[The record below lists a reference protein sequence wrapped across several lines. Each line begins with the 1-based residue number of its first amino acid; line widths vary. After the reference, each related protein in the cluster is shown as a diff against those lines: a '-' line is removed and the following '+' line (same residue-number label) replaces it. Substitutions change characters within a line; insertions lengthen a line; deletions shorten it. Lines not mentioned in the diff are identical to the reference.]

1 MANKYKDLT
10 VEQILDK
17 DFYLE
22 LLDIQNDLDRES
34 DIALARERAKELKK
48 TGPFDKML
56 KAAKK
61 EKLEIAIEESKDRQN
76 DFSDDEKGDVK
87 FNTGI
92 WHVTDNGVVG
102 YTDQG
107 KLNACP
113 HPIYIDQ
120 FSENVQDGTET
131 VRIVWK
137 KNGVW
142 KNMII
147 EKNLIAS
154 FSKIV
159 DALSAKGIVITSE
172 SAKAMVKYLA
182 DLETVNLNTGNIR
195 HIKSTSKLGWIN
207 NEFVPYEGEIEIDS
221 MDNFSGIIDSI
232 GESGDYMTWLKLVKD
247 IRSTERFEP
256 RIYMAAALASVLIE
270 KLGTL
275 SFIVN
280 LWGETGKG
288 KTVALYLATSI
299 YGNPDGEYISNSRS
313 TTTALEV
320 RSDFLNNFPVMIDDL
335 SQMSDKYDGS
345 FSDLVYQLCDGGKS
359 RSNAKL
365 GINKKSKWKCAIL
378 TNCERNIIDEH
389 TRAGAINRVIDVEM
403 EEGYIF
409 ENGNYV
415 VNVLKENYGFLGKK
429 FIALIRE
436 LGQDKIRSIYD
447 KYLTKL
453 KAETQKRNE
462 VKENKQLE
470 PMAAVLTADELLE
483 QNFFKD
489 GIRLDFNRC
498 YELLK
503 SQEDID
509 ENSRTYDELMA
520 TVASYSNSNFIVFE
534 ESKPKQTPSSSPIY
548 GKLYIKRNDRRVQIT
563 TKAFNKWVKEAGNS
577 SSSFIAW
584 ARRHGYLLAANKA
597 VNINGSTAKCI
608 ELSIPIPDSDDEKSQ
623 DGFENLEQFSE
634 HYQAELPFKN

>member
-1 MANKYKDLT
+1 MANKFKNYTK
-10 VEQILDK
+10 E
-17 DFYLE
+17 DFLSDE
-22 LLDIQNDLDRES
+22 LYFNLLNIENEFDRERQ
-34 DIALARERAKELKK
+34 IKLAREAVKENKLIKLKD
-48 TGPFDKML
+48 FDDLL

-61 EKLEIAIEESKDRQN
+61 EERERLIEEASKRTVDFKDKPELDYKTGMWVVN
-76 DFSDDEKGDVK
+76 D
-87 FNTGI
+87 
-92 WHVTDNGVVG
+92 HGVVG
-102 YTDQG
+102 YTDRG
-107 KLNACP
+107 KLEACP
-113 HPIYIDQ
+113 HPIYIEK
-120 FSENVQDGTET
+120 FSDNVQDGSET
-131 VRIVWK
+131 VKIVWK
-137 KNGVW
+137 KSGIW
-142 KNMII
+142 KSII
-147 EKNLIAS
+147 VEKNLISS

-159 DALSAKGIVITSE
+159 DALSAKGVLVTSE

-182 DLETVNLNTGNIR
+182 DFETCNLDRTDMR
-195 HIKSTSKLGWIN
+195 VLSTSKLGWIKDK
-207 NEFVPYEGEIEIDS
+207 FVPYEDGIEIDS
-221 MDNFSGIIDSI
+221 MENFSGIIDSI
-232 GESGDYMTWLKLVKD
+232 TECGEYQDWFKLVSD
-247 IRSTERFEP
+247 IRSNGRFEP
-256 RIYMAAALASVLIE
+256 RIYMAAALASLLIE

-415 VNVLKENYGFLGKK
+415 VNILKENYGFMGKK
-429 FIALIRE
+429 FVALIRK
-436 LGQDKIRSIYD
+436 LGSDHIRKIYERHLD
-447 KYLTKL
+447 KL

-470 PMAAVLTADELLE
+470 PMAVVLTADELLE
-483 QNFFKD
+483 KHFFKD
-489 GIRLDFNRC
+489 GIILDFNKC
-498 YELLK
+498 YDLLK

-509 ENSRTYDELMA
+509 ENGRTYDELMN
-520 TVASYSNSNFIVFE
+520 TVAGYANSNFIITKRDGRPQ
-534 ESKPKQTPSSSPIY
+534 SASSSPIY
-548 GKLYIKRNDRRVQIT
+548 GKIYLKERIVYIKSKD
-563 TKAFNKWVKEAGNS
+563 FNKWVKEAGNS
-577 SSSFIAW
+577 SNSFVAW
-584 ARRHGYLLAANKA
+584 AKRHELLVDRNKA
-597 VNINGSTAKCI
+597 VNLSGVTSKCVGLKLPKN
-608 ELSIPIPDSDDEKSQ
+608 EGEDE
-623 DGFENLEQFSE
+623 DGFESFQSYFESGNDENIPDFD
-634 HYQAELPFKN
+634 

>member
-1 MANKYKDLT
+1 MANNKYKNYT
-10 VEQILDK
+10 AE
-17 DFYLE
+17 DFLSDE
-22 LLDIQNDLDRES
+22 LYFNLLNIENQFERQRE
-34 DIALARERAKELKK
+34 IKLARMAADDCKGIRLQDFDEL
-48 TGPFDKML
+48 L

-61 EKLEIAIEESKDRQN
+61 EEKERLIEEASRRTVDFKDRPEL
-76 DFSDDEKGDVK
+76 DYK
-87 FNTGI
+87 TGI
-92 WHVTDNGVVG
+92 WVVNDHGVVG
-102 YTDQG
+102 YTDRG
-107 KLNACP
+107 KLEACP
-113 HPIYIDQ
+113 HPIYIEK
-120 FSENVQDGTET
+120 FSDNVQDGSET
-131 VRIVWK
+131 VKIVWK
-137 KNGVW
+137 KSGVW
-142 KNMII
+142 KNII
-147 EKNLIAS
+147 VEKNLISS

-159 DALSAKGIVITSE
+159 DALSAKGVLVTSE

-182 DLETVNLNTGNIR
+182 DFETCNLDR
-195 HIKSTSKLGWIN
+195 QDMRVLSTSKLGWIKDK
-207 NEFVPYEGEIEIDS
+207 FVPYENGIEIDS
-221 MDNFSGIIDSI
+221 MENFSGIIESI
-232 GESGDYMTWLKLVKD
+232 GEYGDYQEWFKLVSD

-256 RIYMAAALASVLIE
+256 RIYMAAALASLLIE

-415 VNVLKENYGFLGKK
+415 VNVLKNNYGFMGKK
-429 FIALIRE
+429 FVALIRE
-436 LGQDKIRSIYD
+436 LGSDHIRKIYD
-447 KYLTKL
+447 KHLDKL

-470 PMAAVLTADELLE
+470 PMAVVLAADELLE
-483 QNFFKD
+483 KHFFKD
-489 GIRLDFNRC
+489 GIKLDFNKC

-509 ENSRTYDELMA
+509 ENARTYDELMA
-520 TVASYSNSNFIVFE
+520 TVASYSNGNFIVIQDG
-534 ESKPKQTPSSSPIY
+534 KADQIPSTSPIY
-548 GKLYIKRNDRRVQIT
+548 GKLYLKRNDRKVVIT
-563 TKAFNKWVKEAGNS
+563 SKAFNKWIKEAGNS
-577 SSSFIAW
+577 SNSFIAW
-584 ARRHGYLLAANKA
+584 ARRHGYILATNKA
-597 VNINGSTAKCI
+597 TNINGTTVKCI
-608 ELSIPIPDSDDEKSQ
+608 ELTMPIPDDDDENNSE
-623 DGFENLEQFSE
+623 GFENVEQFQE
-634 HYQAELPFKN
+634 HYQGELPFKD

>member
-22 LLDIQNDLDRES
+22 LVSIPDDLNRES
-34 DIALARERAKELKK
+34 DIALARLRAKELKQ
-48 TGPFDKML
+48 TDPFDKLL

-61 EKLEIAIEESKDRQN
+61 EKLEIEAEESKNRQN
-76 DFSDDEKGDVK
+76 DFTDDEKCDVK

-102 YTDQG
+102 YTERG
-107 KLNACP
+107 KLDACP
-113 HPIYIDQ
+113 HPIYIEQ

-131 VRIVWK
+131 VKLVWK
-137 KNGVW
+137 KNGQW
-142 KNMII
+142 KNMIV

-172 SAKAMVKYLA
+172 SAKAMVRYLA
-182 DLETVNLNTGNIR
+182 DLETYNLNTDNIR
-195 HIKSTSKLGWIN
+195 NIKSTSKLGWIN
-207 NEFVPYEGEIEIDS
+207 GEFVPYEGNIEIDS
-221 MDNFSGIIDSI
+221 MENFSGIIDSI
-232 GESGDYMTWLKLVKD
+232 GEKGDYIEWFNLVKD
-247 IRSTERFEP
+247 IRSNGRFEP

-270 KLGTL
+270 QLGTL

-403 EEGYIF
+403 EDGYIF

-415 VNVLKENYGFLGKK
+415 VNVLKENYGFLGRK
-429 FIALIRE
+429 FINLIRE
-436 LGQDKIRSIYD
+436 LGEDHIRKLYE
-447 KYLTKL
+447 KYLNKL
-453 KAETQKRNE
+453 KAETKKRNE

-470 PMAAVLTADELLE
+470 PMATVLAADELLE
-483 QNFFKD
+483 KHFFKD
-489 GIRLDFNRC
+489 KIRLDFSKC

-509 ENSRTYDELMA
+509 ENARTYDELVSTIM
-520 TVASYSNSNFIVFE
+520 SYSKSNFAVYKG
-534 ESKPKQTPSSSPIY
+534 ESKQPELPTSSPYY
-548 GKLYIKRNDRRVQIT
+548 GRIYIKQHDDNIAYVA
-563 TKAFNKWVKEAGNS
+563 TKYFNKWVKEAGNES
-577 SSSFIAW
+577 NSFKAW
-584 ARRHGYLLAANKA
+584 CERRDLIDFKNKTI
-597 VNINGSTAKCI
+597 NLNGSSVKCI
-608 ELSIPIPDSDDEKSQ
+608 GLIIEKKEDKDK
-623 DGFENLEQFSE
+623 DGFLNEDDYLEQNDVEPPFN
-634 HYQAELPFKN
+634 YQ